1 MGPREER
8 LVNEL
13 ERQRALVQ
21 KLLGQ
26 IDDLTETVAIRDA
39 TIATLTDEVDELE
52 ERLAESQDEV
62 MALESDLRDTKYKL
76 GGR

>member
-21 KLLGQ
+21 KLLAE
-26 IDDLTETVAIRDA
+26 IDDLKETVAIRDA

-52 ERLAESQDEV
+52 ERLAEAQDEV
-62 MALESDLRDTKYKL
+62 MALEADLHATKYKL